1 MLRMNTNRFTHGGAP
16 EVPSALNEKLNR
28 LVNEL
33 EALGTVA
40 IGFSG
45 GVDSTFLAAVCAQCI
60 PEQTVL
66 IHLDAPFIPTP
77 ERTACERTLRRLG
90 LAHVIL
96 PCSPLSSGVVSSNPC
111 DRCYHCKRIGFEA
124 ISNAARRLGCH
135 TVLEGSNADD
145 DPATRPGT
153 RAVRELGARSPL
165 AELGWTKDEERTL
178 LRAWGFDVWNMPAGA
193 CLATRIAMGEPLTEN
208 KLLVIRACE
217 DYLHDLGIQQV
228 RLRISREVARI
239 ATDDAGLR
247 VLSGYNQAHPVQGTR
262 DVANFRG
269 GSGGP
274 QPATTAPQPAAVAS
288 QPTVV
293 VPQPEAIASQPAA
306 VALQPTVAELQ
317 TATVV
322 LRPVVAEPQP
332 ADTNP
337 QTATLEIHPPTVEAH
352 PATVEAHP
360 ATVALRPAVA
370 EPQPAAANP
379 QTATVEAH
387 PATVEVHPAISKALL
402 SRASGVFASVD
413 PRARQYSMT

>member
-1 MLRMNTNRFTHGGAP
+1 MLRMNTNRFTCGRAP
-16 EVPSALNEKLNR
+16 EVPSALSVKLNR
-28 LVNEL
+28 LMSEL
-33 EALGTVA
+33 KALGAVA

-45 GVDSTFLAAVCAQCI
+45 GVDSTFLAAVCAQCM
-60 PEQTVL
+60 PERTVL
-66 IHLDAPFIPTP
+66 IHLDTPFIPTP
-77 ERTACERTLRRLG
+77 ERTACERTLGHLG

-96 PCSPLSSGVVSSNPC
+96 PCNPLSSGTVSSNPC

-124 ISNAARRLGCH
+124 ISNAARRLGLH
-135 TVLEGSNADD
+135 TVLEGSNTDD

-165 AELGWTKDEERTL
+165 AELGWTKDEERML

-193 CLATRIAMGEPLTEN
+193 CLATRISMGEPLTES

-228 RLRISREVARI
+228 RVRISREVARI

-262 DVANFRG
+262 DVADFRDVAD
-269 GSGGP
+269 GP
-274 QPATTAPQPAAVAS
+274 R
-288 QPTVV
+288 
-293 VPQPEAIASQPAA
+293 PAA
-306 VALQPTVAELQ
+306 VALQPV
-317 TATVV
+317 
-322 LRPVVAEPQP
+322 
-332 ADTNP
+332 
-337 QTATLEIHPPTVEAH
+337 
-352 PATVEAHP
+352 
-360 ATVALRPAVA
+360 VA

-402 SRASGVFASVD
+402 SRASGVFTSVD